1 MFFFLMI
8 RRPPRSTRTD
18 TLFPY
23 TTLFRS
29 LVLARDHQSTK
40 PRRVQLRCPGAA
52 MEFVE
57 VRPQPVPANLVGR
70 DHDAQDRLSARQP
83 LHGPPYPIVPVRRW
97 QFRGHAIDSSHRE
110 TQMPSIWPA
119 RRRRVNNCGVTP
131 TPPPKVL
138 HPT

>member
-1 MFFFLMI
+1 MR

-18 TLFPY
+18 SLFPY

-29 LVLARDHQSTK
+29 IASAPAVDLVLARDHQSTK

-57 VRPQPVPANLVGR
+57 VRPQPVPANPVGR

-83 LHGPPYPIVPVRRW
+83 LHGSLYRIVQVNWKRVVEGNSVSVRVATGGSR
-97 QFRGHAIDSSHRE
+97 ILK
-110 TQMPSIWPA
+110 
-119 RRRRVNNCGVTP
+119 NNKT
-131 TPPPKVL
+131 K
-138 HPT
+138 

>member
-1 MFFFLMI
+1 MR

-18 TLFPY
+18 SLFPY

-29 LVLARDHQSTK
+29 IASAPAVDLVLARDHQSTK

-83 LHGPPYPIVPVRRW
+83 LPGPLYQIVPVRSW
-97 QFRGHAIDSSHRE
+97 KFRGPALDCRSE
-110 TQMPSIWPA
+110 A
-119 RRRRVNNCGVTP
+119 RRVGTESVSTCRS
-131 TPPPKVL
+131 
-138 HPT
+138 